1 MAFYKIY
8 LNSNYTN
15 EYKRIQTNTKE
26 YKQIQTIIKK
36 IDFFYLNQYINFI
49 YNIENNNLVINNHL
63 KCFLIYY

>member
-15 EYKRIQTNTKE
+15 EYKRIQKNTNE

-36 IDFFYLNQYINFI
+36 IDFFLFKSI
-49 YNIENNNLVINNHL
+49 YKLHL
-63 KCFLIYY
+63 